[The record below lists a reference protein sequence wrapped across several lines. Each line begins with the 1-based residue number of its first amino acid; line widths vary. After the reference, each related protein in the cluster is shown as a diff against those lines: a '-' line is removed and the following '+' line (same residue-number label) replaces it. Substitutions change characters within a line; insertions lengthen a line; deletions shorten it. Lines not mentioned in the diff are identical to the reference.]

1 MENKLNVGI
10 DFINTIPEQIL
21 YSIVDIYS
29 PDTLQTGEIELVVL
43 YGENILK
50 FKNSVESIGAK
61 FEDLGYGFGILTIK
75 IANLNKINQLEGLQ
89 YIELPKV
96 LYTSA
101 YESNRASCVPA
112 VWSNYDLT
120 GEGVL
125 VGFLDTGIDFT
136 HNSFKNANGDTR
148 IEYIYDLE
156 TKQVYDKAKINEAL
170 KSEDPYSIV
179 PVQDLS
185 GHGTHVA
192 GIACAGGNKNYD
204 NYGVAYNSSIAM
216 VKITGENSLSSALS
230 TQLMRGLKFLID
242 KSNELDKP
250 LVVNISLST
259 NDGSHNGSSLLEK
272 YIQTF
277 TQLQRAV
284 IIVAAGN
291 EGNAAHHVGGKIKK
305 EGEVMDLNIASGERG
320 IVLDLYKPVL
330 VDLSIEIISP
340 TGISTGQIVLTE
352 SYKERFIGKE
362 KIVVY
367 STGPKPFDIQGQTT
381 ISILPLGDTITP
393 GEWRI
398 SLNKLNDYEGYFD
411 VWLPI
416 AEGLNVKTK
425 FLQPDVYN
433 TLGIPATVPG
443 VISVG
448 SYNYLNNN
456 LSSFSGRG
464 VVRSEW
470 QIKPDLVAP
479 GENILSTVEEQGFDT
494 KSGTSM
500 AAPQV
505 AGICALLFE
514 WGIVKRN
521 DPFLYGER
529 IKYYLIKGSKRT
541 FFGEAYPNPDIG
553 YGFVCLDRTMELLT
567 NRR

>member
-1 MENKLNVGI
+1 MENKSNIGI

-21 YSIVDIYS
+21 YSIVDVYS
-29 PDTLQTGEIELVVL
+29 PDTLENGEIELVVL
-43 YGENILK
+43 YGDNVIR
-50 FKNSVESIGAK
+50 FRNSVEKIGAK
-61 FEDLGYGFGILTIK
+61 FEDLGYGFGILIIK
-75 IANLNKINQLEGLQ
+75 IADLNKINQLEGLQ

-101 YESNRASCVPA
+101 YESNRASCIPS
-112 VWSNYDLT
+112 VWSNYGLT

-136 HNSFKNANGDTR
+136 HNAFKDINGNTR
-148 IEYIYDLE
+148 IEYIYDLDNG
-156 TKQVYDKAKINEAL
+156 KVYDKANINEAL
-170 KSEDPYSIV
+170 KAEDPYSVI

-192 GIACAGGNKNYD
+192 GIACAGGNVNYD

-216 VKITGENSLSSALS
+216 VKITGEKSLSAALS

-242 KSNELDKP
+242 KSNEINKP

-272 YIQTF
+272 YIETF
-277 TQLQRAV
+277 TQLQKAV
-284 IIVAAGN
+284 IVVAAGN
-291 EGNAAHHVGGKIKK
+291 EGNNAHHIGGEIRK
-305 EGEVMDLNIASGERG
+305 EEVMDLNIASGERG
-320 IVLDLYKPVL
+320 IILDLYKPVL
-330 VDLSIEIISP
+330 VDLTVEVISP
-340 TGISTGQIVLTE
+340 TGISTGEITLSE
-352 SYKERFIGKE
+352 AYKERFIGKE

-381 ISILPLGDTITP
+381 ISILPLGKNITP

-398 SLNKLNDYEGYFD
+398 SLKKLNNYEGYFD

-416 AEGLNVKTK
+416 AEGLNIKTK

-433 TLGIPATVPG
+433 TLGIPATVSG

-464 VVRSEW
+464 VVRPEW
-470 QIKPDLVAP
+470 LIKPDLVAP

-529 IKYYLIKGSKRT
+529 IKYYLIKGAKRT

>member
-1 MENKLNVGI
+1 MESKTNVGI

-21 YSIVDIYS
+21 YNIVDIYAPNS
-29 PDTLQTGEIELVVL
+29 VKQQGEIELVVL
-43 YGENILK
+43 YGDNFFR
-50 FKNSVESIGAK
+50 FKQSVDNIGARV
-61 FEDLGYGFGILTIK
+61 EDLGYGFGILIIK
-75 IANLNKINQLEGLQ
+75 ISDLSKINQLQGLQ
-89 YIELPKV
+89 YIELPKI

-101 YESNRASCVPA
+101 YDSNRASCIPS
-112 VWSNYDLT
+112 VWNNYALT

-125 VGFLDTGIDFT
+125 IGFLDTGIDYT
-136 HNSFKNANGDTR
+136 HNAFKDSNGNTR
-148 IEYIYDLE
+148 IEFIYDLE
-156 TKQVYDKAKINEAL
+156 KGVVYDKNKINEAL
-170 KSEDPYSIV
+170 KSSNPSSVV
-179 PVQDLS
+179 PEVDLS

-192 GIACAGGNKNYD
+192 GIACAGGNINFD

-216 VKITGENSLSSALS
+216 VKITGEKNLKSALS

-242 KSNELDKP
+242 RSNEINKP

-277 TQLQRAV
+277 TQLQKAV
-284 IIVAAGN
+284 IVVAAGN
-291 EGNAAHHVGGKIKK
+291 EGNTGHHVGGKIRK
-305 EGEVMDLNIASGERG
+305 EEVMDLNIANGERG
-320 IVLDLYKPVL
+320 IILDLYKPVL
-330 VDLSIEIISP
+330 VDITIEVVSP
-340 TGISTGQIVLTE
+340 TGISTGQITLSE

-381 ISILPLGDTITP
+381 ISIVPLGDSITP

-398 SLNKLNDYEGYFD
+398 TLRKLNDYEGYFD

-416 AEGLNVKTK
+416 AEGLNEKTK

-433 TLGIPATVPG
+433 TLGIPATVGG

-448 SYNYLNNN
+448 SYNFLNNN

-464 VVRSEW
+464 VVRPEW
-470 QIKPDLVAP
+470 LIKPDLVAP
-479 GENILSTVEEQGFDT
+479 GENILSTTEEQGFDT

-505 AGICALLFE
+505 TGICALLFE
-514 WGIVKRN
+514 WGIIKNN

-529 IKYYLIKGSKRT
+529 IKYYLIKGAKRT
-541 FFGEAYPNPDIG
+541 FYGEAYPNPDIG

>member
-1 MENKLNVGI
+1 MESKPNIGI

-21 YSIVDIYS
+21 YNIVDIYAPNS
-29 PDTLQTGEIELVVL
+29 VKQQGEIELVVL
-43 YGENILK
+43 YGDNFLR
-50 FKNSVESIGAK
+50 FKQSVDNIGARV
-61 FEDLGYGFGILTIK
+61 EDLGYGFGILIIK
-75 IANLNKINQLEGLQ
+75 ISDLSKINQLQGLQ
-89 YIELPKV
+89 YIELPKI

-101 YESNRASCVPA
+101 YDSNRASCIPS
-112 VWSNYDLT
+112 VWNNYALT
-120 GEGVL
+120 GDGVL
-125 VGFLDTGIDFT
+125 VGFLDTGIDYT
-136 HNSFKNANGDTR
+136 HNAFKDANGNTR
-148 IEYIYDLE
+148 IEFIYDLE
-156 TKQVYDKAKINEAL
+156 NGIVYDKNKINEAL
-170 KSEDPYSIV
+170 KSQDPSAVV
-179 PVQDLS
+179 PEVDLS

-192 GIACAGGNKNYD
+192 GIACAGGNINFD

-216 VKITGENSLSSALS
+216 VKITGEKNLKSALS

-242 KSNELDKP
+242 RSNEINRP

-277 TQLQRAV
+277 TQLQKAV
-284 IIVAAGN
+284 IVVAAGN
-291 EGNAAHHVGGKIKK
+291 EGNTGHHVGGKIRK
-305 EGEVMDLNIASGERG
+305 EEVMDLNIASGERG
-320 IVLDLYKPVL
+320 IILDLYKPVL
-330 VDLSIEIISP
+330 VDITIEVVSP
-340 TGISTGQIVLTE
+340 TGISTGQITLSE

-381 ISILPLGDTITP
+381 ISIVPLGDSITP

-398 SLNKLNDYEGYFD
+398 TLRKLNDYEGYFD

-416 AEGLNVKTK
+416 AEGLNEKTK

-433 TLGIPATVPG
+433 TLGIPATVGG

-448 SYNYLNNN
+448 SYNFLNNN

-464 VVRSEW
+464 VVRPEW
-470 QIKPDLVAP
+470 LIKPDLVAP
-479 GENILSTVEEQGFDT
+479 GENILSTTEEQGFDT

-505 AGICALLFE
+505 TGICALLFE
-514 WGIVKRN
+514 WGIIKNN

-529 IKYYLIKGSKRT
+529 IKYYLIKGAKRT
-541 FFGEAYPNPDIG
+541 FYGEAYPNPDIG